1 MDDLRPA
8 AFLDRDGVI
17 NYDTGHVGH
26 YNEIQYKKGCFDAVR
41 TLNAKG
47 FRVFIITNQAGIGK
61 GIYTL
66 EVFKDCMKQMIIDF
80 KKNKAHIDDIR
91 YCPYHKDAILKEFIH
106 HNHPWRKPN
115 PGMINDLFLK
125 WPTDKKNSFVVGDKT
140 SDIEAA
146 KNAGINGYIINDNDS
161 LYELILKIPEFIGNS
176 YE

>member
-125 WPTDKKNSFVVGDKT
+125 WPTDKKK
-140 SDIEAA
+140 
-146 KNAGINGYIINDNDS
+146 
-161 LYELILKIPEFIGNS
+161 
-176 YE
+176 